1 MRIQF
6 TFLLLLILPNL
17 YAQDKG
23 SPLQIEGTPVSL
35 ETDALERT
43 FSNYE
48 VFRLDI
54 SPMVVNRET
63 KGGLHVALQLGNAH
77 NWNVQLHPAPL
88 FKPGFKYK
96 VLTERG
102 ITYQAPPQNA
112 IFKGRF
118 TSQDAGMVRMSIH
131 ESYIRGVLKSRD
143 AEYYIEPLSVFLKG
157 ANPAHYVVYQASD
170 VLKDPELH
178 CGMSEA
184 REHAPKKETPTDSP
198 TRMMDPCVKEV
209 ELALAG
215 AFDMVT
221 KFGSVNAVQNHIL
234 DITNIMEGLYTPFN
248 IDYVIVDMVIPASSG
263 ADPWSGSAF
272 MDILLPDFA
281 TWGNTAGNFAT
292 HDIGQL
298 WVARNVFRGSEAEPE
313 FGLIGR
319 ADGLGVVCTGDRYNV
334 CEDFNPALSCLSSL
348 SAHEIGHLWNGLHSL
363 ATENVTIMSAFIV
376 CAATEF
382 TADNTNNIQS
392 HIDSRGCLSD
402 CVVPDNDLCANAIPV
417 ECGRNYSGNTINA
430 TENDAPMAC
439 TGGGTPNEGVWYRFS
454 GNGQI
459 VTVSTAGSAFD
470 TQINIYSGNC
480 GALVCEAG
488 DDDGGSG
495 STSEATFCTA
505 AGTDY
510 WIYVDGFGGDEGYFL
525 LTVTCEDDITPPSIS
540 CPSNLV
546 LSNDTGD
553 CGAIVNYAAATASDF
568 CGIAS
573 VTYSQTSGTFFPVGT
588 TTVTATAT
596 DNSNLKSD
604 CSFTITVNDTEDPV
618 ALCQDVE
625 VYLNSDGEGSITT
638 AQVNDGSSDNCG
650 LKSISLDKVDFDC
663 DDLDENTV
671 TLTIIDFFDNTDQC
685 EATITVIDD
694 IPPVAVC
701 LNSTVEIQWDGFYTL
716 QESDVFDALNSFD
729 NCFITEVDFP
739 ATVFDCDDK
748 FMTFE
753 FPVTISDQSGN
764 TDGCTASVY
773 VDVSNALPPQWST
786 GSIGNSGNTYAFDPC
801 SKPAPEDGDY
811 TLTSTGRTTPD
822 NNFDNMGYMYQPLC
836 GNSGMQ
842 FKVEDV
848 DNGYVG
854 LMMRESGNPGS
865 KMAGVFSNLTSLL
878 RWHTRYQTGGNANS
892 ILLYKPFP
900 YWLRLV
906 RQGNWIRGY
915 FSQYG
920 TNWQLIHQVYLPMNN
935 CIGVGVAVYTTDPN
949 GTAEAVVS
957 HVSTVTNPIFLNG
970 GHTPQGISMEDP
982 EGQLSMQAYPNP
994 ASEELFIELET
1005 REDLPVTYQLYN
1017 ALGQA
1022 MQTQEQESSKTT
1034 ARWDISQLRP
1044 GTYLIEARL
1053 ENGQRQVIRF
1063 VKANRP

>member
-23 SPLQIEGTPVSL
+23 SPLQVKGTPVLL
-35 ETDALERT
+35 ETGALDRT

-48 VFRLDI
+48 VFQVDI
-54 SPMVVNRET
+54 STMVANRET
-63 KGGLHVALQLGNAH
+63 KGGMHLALQLGNAH
-77 NWNVQLHPAPL
+77 HWKVQFHPAPL

-118 TSQDAGMVRMSIH
+118 TAQEAGMVRMSIH
-131 ESYIRGVLKSRD
+131 ESYIRGVLKSQE

-170 VLKDPELH
+170 VLTDPELH

-263 ADPWSGSAF
+263 ADPWSASAF

-281 TWGNTAGNFAT
+281 TWGNAAGNFAT

-298 WVARNVFRGSEAEPE
+298 WVARNVFRGSEDEPE

-334 CEDFNPALSCLSSL
+334 CEDFDPALSCLSSL
-348 SAHEIGHLWNGLHSL
+348 SAHEIGHLWNGLHGL

-376 CAATEF
+376 CAATDF
-382 TADNTNNIQS
+382 TADNINNIQA

-402 CVVPDNDLCANAIPV
+402 CVAPDNDLCANAIPV
-417 ECGRNYSGNTINA
+417 ECGRNYAGNTINA
-430 TENDAPMAC
+430 TENDAPMEC
-439 TGGGTPNEGVWYRFS
+439 TGGGLPNEGVWYRFS

-470 TQINIYSGNC
+470 TQINIYSGSC

-488 DDDGGSG
+488 DDDGGPG
-495 STSEATFCTA
+495 FTSEATFCTA

-510 WIYVDGFGGDEGYFL
+510 WIYVDGFGGEEGYFL
-525 LTVTCEDDITPPSIS
+525 LTVTCEDDITPPSVS
-540 CPSNLV
+540 CPFNLA

-553 CGAIVNYAAATASDF
+553 CGAIVNYPAATASDF

-573 VTYSQTSGTFFPVGT
+573 VTYSQNSGTFFPVGT

-604 CSFTITVNDTEDPV
+604 CSFSVTVNDTEDP
-618 ALCQDVE
+618 
-625 VYLNSDGEGSITT
+625 N
-638 AQVNDGSSDNCG
+638 
-650 LKSISLDKVDFDC
+650 
-663 DDLDENTV
+663 
-671 TLTIIDFFDNTDQC
+671 
-685 EATITVIDD
+685 
-694 IPPVAVC
+694 AVC

-716 QESDVFDALNSFD
+716 QESDVYDAINSSD
-729 NCFITEVDFP
+729 NCSIVDVDFP
-739 ATVFDCDDK
+739 ATVFDCEDK
-748 FMTFE
+748 FMSFDIIVSIT
-753 FPVTISDQSGN
+753 DQAGN
-764 TDGCTASVY
+764 TDDCTASVY
-773 VDVSNALPPQWST
+773 VDVSNDLPPQWST
-786 GSIGNSGNTYAFDPC
+786 GSIGNSSNTYAFDPC

-811 TLTSTGRTTPD
+811 TITSTGRTTPD

-865 KMAGVFSNLTSLL
+865 KMTGVFSKITSLL

-920 TNWQLIHQVYLPMNN
+920 TNWQLMHQVYLPMNN
-935 CIGVGVAVYTTDPN
+935 CIGVGVAVYTTDTN

-957 HVSTVTNPIFLNG
+957 HVSTVSNPIFLNG
-970 GHTPQGISMEDP
+970 GDAPQGITMEHP
-982 EGQLSMQAYPNP
+982 EGQLNMQAFPNP
-994 ASEELFIELET
+994 ASEELFIELGT
-1005 REDLPVTYQLYN
+1005 QEDLLVTYQLYN
-1017 ALGQA
+1017 ALGQVL
-1022 MQTQEQESSKTT
+1022 QTQEQESSKIT
-1034 ARWDISQLRP
+1034 ARWDISQLKP
-1044 GTYLIEARL
+1044 GTYLMDARL